1 MLAKFGI
8 NFPAIEISQKWRQQ
22 VLQVIVLRIYSS
34 NQNIIDVARDMM
46 DPPQYDMLSF
56 LQGQRKSIWIF
67 YILVENLMC
76 INGCV
81 LLWILI

>member
-1 MLAKFGI
+1 MNKVHWDFSEMTSASSADNTI
-8 NFPAIEISQKWRQQ
+8 
-22 VLQVIVLRIYSS
+22 IYSS

-56 LQGQRKSIWIF
+56 LQGQRKPIRIF

-76 INGCV
+76 INGCA